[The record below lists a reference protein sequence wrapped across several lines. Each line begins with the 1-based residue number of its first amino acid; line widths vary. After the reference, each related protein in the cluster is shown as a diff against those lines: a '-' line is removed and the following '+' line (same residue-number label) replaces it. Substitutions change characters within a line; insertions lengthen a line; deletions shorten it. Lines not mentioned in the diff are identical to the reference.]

1 MIQVTLQY
9 GIIGPG
15 AVGTTIAYELLRSLD
30 TDQVHLFGKKAWR
43 VPYRQRDTGE
53 QSELQTQTLAHFDD
67 TLDVLFI
74 AVKTHQL
81 DHVIEQMAHVIDDDT
96 LIILAQNG
104 HGQLEKI
111 DHPHVYQAVVYISGQ
126 KTEDGVI
133 HFRDRILQVQE
144 DEFTSELAQHLAETR
159 LELQLKNDIE
169 VEIWYKLL
177 VNLGINSVT
186 AVGRQTAAILR
197 VPEIRNLCRNLLE
210 EGQRIAEAAGIT
222 LPETIVEDIM
232 KIYAG
237 YPDEMGTSMYYD
249 ITSGA
254 PLEVDAIQ
262 GFIYRKG
269 QELGLYTPYLETVYS
284 ILAAAENGKLSYK

>member
-30 TDQVHLFGKKAWR
+30 TDQVHLFGKKAWK
-43 VPYRQRDTGE
+43 VPYRQRDTEE

-81 DHVIEQMAHVIDDDT
+81 DHVIEQMAHIIDDDT

-111 DHPHVYQAVVYISGQ
+111 DYPHVYQAVVYISGQ
-126 KTEDGVI
+126 KTEEGVI

-144 DEFTSELAQHLAETR
+144 DEFTSELAQHLADTR
-159 LELQLKNDIE
+159 LELQLKDDIE

-210 EGQRIAEAAGIT
+210 EGQRIAEAAGIV

-237 YPDEMGTSMYYD
+237 YPDEMGTSIYYD
-249 ITSGA
+249 IINGA

-262 GFIYRKG
+262 GFMYRKG

-284 ILAAAENGKLSYK
+284 ILAAAENGKLNYK

>member
-1 MIQVTLQY
+1 MTLQY

>member
-1 MIQVTLQY
+1 MTLQY

-30 TDQVHLFGKKAWR
+30 TDQVHLFGKKAWK
-43 VPYRQRDTGE
+43 VPYRQRDKGE

-81 DHVIEQMAHVIDDDT
+81 DRVIEQMAHIIDEDT

-144 DEFTSELAQHLAETR
+144 DEFTSELAQHLADTR

-284 ILAAAENGKLSYK
+284 ILAAAENGKLNYK

>member
-1 MIQVTLQY
+1 MTLQY

-74 AVKTHQL
+74 AVKTHQW

>member
-1 MIQVTLQY
+1 MTLQY

-30 TDQVHLFGKKAWR
+30 TDQVHLFGKKAWK
-43 VPYRQRDTGE
+43 VPYCQRDTGE
-53 QSELQTQTLAHFDD
+53 QSELQTETLAHFDD

-74 AVKTHQL
+74 AVKTHQI

-111 DHPHVYQAVVYISGQ
+111 DHPHVYQAVVYVSGQ
-126 KTEDGVI
+126 KTEEGVI
-133 HFRDRILQVQE
+133 HFRDRILQLQE
-144 DEFTSELAQHLAETR
+144 DEYTSELAEHLADTR
-159 LELQLKNDIE
+159 LELQLKGDIE
-169 VEIWYKLL
+169 TNIWYKLL

-210 EGQRIAEAAGIT
+210 EGQRIAEAAEIT

-249 ITSGA
+249 IISGM

-262 GFIYRKG
+262 GFMYRKG

-284 ILAAAENGKLSYK
+284 ILAAAENGKLNYK

>member
-1 MIQVTLQY
+1 MTLQY

-30 TDQVHLFGKKAWR
+30 RDQVHLFGKKAWK
-43 VPYRQRDTGE
+43 VPYRQRDIGE

-111 DHPHVYQAVVYISGQ
+111 DHPHVYQAVVYISVQ

-144 DEFTSELAQHLAETR
+144 DEFTSELAQHLADTR

-177 VNLGINSVT
+177 VNQGINSVT

-222 LPETIVEDIM
+222 LPETIVEDTM

-284 ILAAAENGKLSYK
+284 ILAAAENGKLNYK